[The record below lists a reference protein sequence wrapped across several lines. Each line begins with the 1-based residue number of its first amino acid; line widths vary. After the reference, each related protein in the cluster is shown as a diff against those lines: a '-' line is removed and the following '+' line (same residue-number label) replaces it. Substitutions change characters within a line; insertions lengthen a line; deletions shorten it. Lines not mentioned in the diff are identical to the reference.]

1 MELTNIVE
9 KRIICNG
16 LPFRSYLL
24 KEDINKKVTEIAAY
38 IDMEMKDKNPLFLG
52 ILNGCFVF
60 MADLVRRCKIDP
72 EISFVKLTTYEGT
85 TSTEEVKLLIGL
97 DDSWK
102 DRHIVIIEDIIDSGL
117 TMNWIMEQ
125 LDSLGVASLSVV
137 SLLVKPE
144 AMAYQI
150 PITISGFD
158 IPNDFVIG
166 YGLDYNGKGRNL
178 EDIYVLA
185 GN

>member
-1 MELTNIVE
+1 MELTSIVE

-24 KEDINKKVTEIAAY
+24 KEEIDKKVTEIAEF
-38 IDMEMKDKNPLFLG
+38 IDQEMKDKNPLFIG

-60 MADLVRRCKIDP
+60 MADLVRKCKIDP
-72 EISFVKLTTYEGT
+72 EIAFVKLSTYEGNN
-85 TSTEEVKLLIGL
+85 STGEVKVLIGL

-102 DRHIVIIEDIIDSGL
+102 DRHIVIIEDIVDSGL

-125 LDSLGVASLSVV
+125 LDSLGVASLNVI

-144 AMAYQI
+144 AMTYDI
-150 PITISGFD
+150 PITKSGFN